1 VPWKGKGIPRKL
13 HQSRAVPIDSVSIE
27 GRAIARRGST
37 LAPGIWLPLAL
48 LASCASSKAAQCP
61 DPGGPAVA
69 TIGATPITSEELDQ
83 ELATRPKL
91 AKQVYDARREALES
105 MILDRLLRAEATR
118 RGITPDAL
126 LQAEVEAKAK
136 PPTDIEVQRFYDQEL
151 AGSGYQLEE
160 VRTKVAGHITVS
172 RRRAAFDALVESLKT
187 QSSVIVL
194 LQAPKVSVSAT
205 GPSRGPQNASVTIIE
220 FSDFQCPYC
229 QKQQE
234 ALKQLLAEHAKDVRL
249 VFRDFPLKMHPNAA
263 AAAEAGACADEQGQF
278 WAMHD
283 LLFENRENLGTA
295 DLKRYARTA
304 GLDGNR
310 FDQCLDSGKTQ
321 ARIAASL
328 EEGERVGVEGTPA
341 LFINGRMFSGT
352 TSYAEL
358 KQTVEEELK
367 KP

>member
-1 VPWKGKGIPRKL
+1 M
-13 HQSRAVPIDSVSIE
+13 
-27 GRAIARRGST
+27 
-37 LAPGIWLPLAL
+37 AL
-48 LASCASSKAAQCP
+48 LASCAGPKAAQCP
-61 DPGGPAVA
+61 DPGAAAVA
-69 TIGATPITSEELDQ
+69 TIGTTRITADELDK
-83 ELATRPKL
+83 ELSTRPKL

-105 MILDRLLRAEATR
+105 MILDRLLRAEAAR
-118 RGITPDAL
+118 RSLTPEAL
-126 LQAEVEAKAK
+126 LQAEVEAKAR
-136 PPTDIEVQRFYDQEL
+136 PPSDLEVQRFYDQEL

-160 VRTKVAGHITVS
+160 VRSKVAGHILVS
-172 RRRAAFDALVESLKT
+172 RRHAAFDALIESLKA
-187 QSSVIVL
+187 QADVKVL
-194 LQAPKVSVSAT
+194 LQAPTISVAAT

-220 FSDFQCPYC
+220 FSDFQCPFC

-234 ALKQLLAEHAKDVRL
+234 ALKQLLAEHPKDVRL

-278 WAMHD
+278 WTMHD

-304 GLDGNR
+304 GLDGPR

-341 LFINGRMFSGT
+341 LFINGRMFTGT